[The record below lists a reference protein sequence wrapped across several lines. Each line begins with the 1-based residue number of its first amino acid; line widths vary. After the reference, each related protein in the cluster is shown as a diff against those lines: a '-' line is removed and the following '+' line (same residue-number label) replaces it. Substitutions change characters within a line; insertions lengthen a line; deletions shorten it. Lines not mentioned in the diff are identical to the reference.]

1 MGKIFSRILP
11 AYLMIM
17 LALAGIVSCGEKTVY
32 KEGEIFIFG
41 SEPETEIES
50 KIEGVYHDLA
60 DFEYRQLL
68 LEKIRITH
76 EDFYGNP
83 VPEIDQYSKFV
94 LSAWDSAYDVIIA
107 TNSIIPVVQSYDDID
122 ISKQRGYINEL
133 KALRCMVYY
142 NLAML
147 WENVPYFETN
157 GPDNT
162 ANPKAQI
169 LSSESIYDKID
180 NEILKDIDIL
190 PEGEHR
196 ISLETIKAL
205 RSEIALAQ
213 GDRELAKTLLGGC
226 GSDFRLSIDRAFN
239 LEAYNAI
246 GGVIDNYT
254 AAKVSLL
261 LQEANMADGSETAA
275 LDEAWKAKKQDW
287 GYWPMLKRTGQARA
301 MSGCEEHE
309 LLFPIPVEA
318 QDIYHLTQNPGY

>member
-1 MGKIFSRILP
+1 MEKLFSRLRP

-17 LALAGIVSCGEKTVY
+17 LALAGFVSCGEKTVST
-32 KEGEIFIFG
+32 KEIIFI
-41 SEPETEIES
+41 PEHEKDAETRIDN
-50 KIEGVYHDLA
+50 VYHDLA

-83 VPEIDQYSKFV
+83 VPEIDQNSEFV
-94 LSAWDSAYDVIIA
+94 WGLWISAYDVIIE
-107 TNSIIPVVQSYDDID
+107 TNSIIQIVQSYDDID
-122 ISKQRGYINEL
+122 ISKLRGYINEL
-133 KALRCMVYY
+133 KALRCMIYY

-157 GPDNT
+157 GPGNT
-162 ANPKAQI
+162 ANPQAQI

-205 RSEIALAQ
+205 RSEIAMTQ

-226 GSDFRLSIDRAFN
+226 GSDFRLSIDRTFN

-254 AAKVSLL
+254 ADKVSLL
-261 LQEANMADGSETAA
+261 LQEANMADGSEAAA
-275 LDEAWKAKKQDW
+275 LNDAWKSRKQNW
-287 GYWPMLKRTGQARA
+287 GYWSMLKRAGMARTV
-301 MSGCEEHE
+301 SGCEEHE
-309 LLFPIPVEA
+309 LLFPIPIGA
-318 QDIYHLTQNPGY
+318 QVIYPLTQNPGY